1 MLKRFVEAFKVLVS
15 RETLEETP
23 QPSKDPRQAFL
34 SWLLQPEKL
43 PAPAVSIPPRRTPL
57 WRWLFVP
64 DYLPAPHE
72 SATGTERKSLLAVLV
87 SREELPRD
95 SVPVREKPDRKENS
109 HRRKKRRR

>member
-1 MLKRFVEAFKVLVS
+1 
-15 RETLEETP
+15 
-23 QPSKDPRQAFL
+23 
-34 SWLLQPEKL
+34 
-43 PAPAVSIPPRRTPL
+43 
-57 WRWLFVP
+57 VP
-64 DYLPAPHE
+64 DYLPAPDE